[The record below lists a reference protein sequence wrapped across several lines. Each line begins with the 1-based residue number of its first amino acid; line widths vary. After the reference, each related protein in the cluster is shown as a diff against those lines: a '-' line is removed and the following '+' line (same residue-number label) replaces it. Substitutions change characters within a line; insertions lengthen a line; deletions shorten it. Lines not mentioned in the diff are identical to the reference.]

1 MGGGECDSPVRMQ
14 ADNCR
19 SELYSPNIFYICK
32 CHTYGAKL
40 WEFWVVTLRVR
51 DEKYGTF
58 SGYVAESSRRRRS
71 LESLAFPTRV
81 GAIPR
86 LESATSSS
94 RVGDE
99 SDSSGKNC
107 KKEARKH
114 CFRASLVISKTY
126 NVSYNKWYVTV
137 RPAITILTIDISLI
151 RMFNEGPDV
160 SLNGS
165 PTVSPTTV
173 AL

>member
-1 MGGGECDSPVRMQ
+1 MGGECDSPVRMQ

-86 LESATSSS
+86 LESATSSN
-94 RVGDE
+94 RVGDAAE
-99 SDSSGKNC
+99 SSRETT
-107 KKEARKH
+107 KKEPESIA
-114 CFRASLVISKTY
+114 FRLFGYIKV
-126 NVSYNKWYVTV
+126 
-137 RPAITILTIDISLI
+137 L
-151 RMFNEGPDV
+151 
-160 SLNGS
+160 
-165 PTVSPTTV
+165 
-173 AL
+173 

>member
-1 MGGGECDSPVRMQ
+1 MRQRGVCKGVYAIRRTDMQ

-19 SELYSPNIFYICK
+19 GKLYSPNIFYICK

-86 LESATSSS
+86 LESATSST
-94 RVGDE
+94 RVGDAAE
-99 SDSSGKNC
+99 SSRETT
-107 KKEARKH
+107 KKRARKH
-114 CFRASLVISKTY
+114 CFQALWLY
-126 NVSYNKWYVTV
+126 Q
-137 RPAITILTIDISLI
+137 SLI
-151 RMFNEGPDV
+151 AF
-160 SLNGS
+160 L
-165 PTVSPTTV
+165 
-173 AL
+173 L